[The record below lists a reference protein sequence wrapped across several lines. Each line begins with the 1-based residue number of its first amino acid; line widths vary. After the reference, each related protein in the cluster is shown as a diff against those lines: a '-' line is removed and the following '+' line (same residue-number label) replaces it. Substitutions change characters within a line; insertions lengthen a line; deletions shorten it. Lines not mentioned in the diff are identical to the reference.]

1 MTCTNANIL
10 FKDNFVR
17 KPCKSSLAHPLAR
30 HKILTNYKDEKLI
43 DNQNSILSD
52 EENNEEFNYCC
63 NECEKE
69 NNVLL
74 PQSDN
79 SERNVTDGDIF

>member
-1 MTCTNANIL
+1 M
-10 FKDNFVR
+10 
-17 KPCKSSLAHPLAR
+17 
-30 HKILTNYKDEKLI
+30 I
-43 DNQNSILSD
+43 DDQNSILSD
-52 EENNEEFNYCC
+52 EENNEGFNYCC